1 MENDPGMFGP
11 AHDGAGRPQS
21 SQLQPAPL
29 IYPIILKTQRGE
41 AANIWLD
48 YSVPLTTIDDQTRIE
63 AYGIPE
69 GRACGGDFEIQAV
82 LETQ

>member
-1 MENDPGMFGP
+1 MWF
-11 AHDGAGRPQS
+11 
-21 SQLQPAPL
+21 
-29 IYPIILKTQRGE
+29 
-41 AANIWLD
+41 D
-48 YSVPLTTIDDQTRIE
+48 YSIPLTIDSETRIE